1 MKVGFVLLSLICVCC
16 AHRIGLVSIV
26 KDETAILSR
35 LLSSVKPYVDIYLF
49 CDTGSTDGTV
59 EFLENYLENNGL
71 EGFVARHPW
80 YDFGTNR
87 NMCLDE
93 MNNYL
98 PAILRPEYLL
108 LPDADFELLVKDP
121 KWTEKIPYDYNLIAY
136 ERSSLSYRQATLI
149 NARKDCRYYGVT
161 HEYISC
167 SDVNEQG
174 EAAFTKGH
182 FNGIAF
188 VHHRDGAN
196 RIDKFERDERMLKAS
211 LEANPSDSRSVFYL
225 AQTLENLGKYDEAI
239 IYYSLRIQAG
249 GWYEEVWFSM
259 YKIGVCKMK
268 RGDSTDSFIN
278 DLLEAYDFVPTRSE
292 PLFYLVQA
300 YRNEKK
306 YSLCIMLGLFGN
318 TLHIPKDQHLFIENS
333 IYNWQF
339 KDELSQ
345 CLYWKGSYEESKSLM
360 EDLLKDERISD
371 EQKKRISNNLVF
383 SVQKLEEI
391 QNTRTQQQT
400 AQVPPPGKSKTS
412 RQERQPGEQFHKK
425 EL

>member
-1 MKVGFVLLSLICVCC
+1 MKVGLVLLSLICACY

-26 KDETAILSR
+26 KDETTILSR
-35 LLSSVKPYVDIYLF
+35 LLVSVKPHVDIYLF
-49 CDTGSTDGTV
+49 CDTGSTDGTA
-59 EFLENYLENNGL
+59 EFLEKYLADNGL

-93 MNNYL
+93 MKNYL

-108 LPDADFELLVKDP
+108 LPDADFELRVKDP
-121 KWTEKIPYDYNLIAY
+121 KWVEKIPYDYNLIAY
-136 ERSSLSYRQATLI
+136 EGGSLSYRQATLI

-174 EAAFTKGH
+174 EAAFTKGQ
-182 FNGIAF
+182 FNGITF
-188 VHHRDGAN
+188 VHHKDGAN
-196 RIDKFERDERMLKAS
+196 RVDKFERDERMLKES
-211 LEANPSDSRSVFYL
+211 LETNPSDARSVFYL

-239 IYYSLRIQAG
+239 TYYSLRIQAG

-259 YKIGVCKMK
+259 YKIGACKMK
-268 RGDSTDSFIN
+268 RGDSTDSFVN
-278 DLLEAYDFVPTRSE
+278 DLFAAYDFVPTRSE

-300 YRNEKK
+300 YRVEKK
-306 YSLCIMLGLFGN
+306 YSLCIMLGIFGN
-318 TLHIPKDQHLFIENS
+318 TLPIPKDQHLFIENS

-345 CLYWKGSYEESKSLM
+345 CLYWKGSYDDSKMVMEE
-360 EDLLKDERISD
+360 LLKDAGVPD
-371 EQKKRISNNLVF
+371 EQKTRISENLAF

-391 QNTRTQQQT
+391 QNTKNQQQV
-400 AQVPPPGKSKTS
+400 AQVPPHNSKAS
-412 RQERQPGEQFHKK
+412 QQERQPGEQFHKK